1 MTFFGNVHH
10 RNLSSFRP
18 QDYACAF
25 TSEDHRKSYTPLLF
39 CLPHIKVK
47 NTPEDKV
54 KYENMKYGYG
64 KRVIELK
71 ISQSDN
77 NGLPKSI
84 VKPCEVS

>member
-1 MTFFGNVHH
+1 MTFFGNAHH

-54 KYENMKYGYG
+54 KYENT
-64 KRVIELK
+64 
-71 ISQSDN
+71 S
-77 NGLPKSI
+77 GLWKAHDI
-84 VKPCEVS
+84 AQNFTK